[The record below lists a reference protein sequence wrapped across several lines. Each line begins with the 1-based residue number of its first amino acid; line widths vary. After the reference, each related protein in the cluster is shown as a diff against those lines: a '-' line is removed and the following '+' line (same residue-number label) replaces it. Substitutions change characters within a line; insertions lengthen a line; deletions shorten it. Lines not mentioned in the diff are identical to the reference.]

1 MAVFRDKHPL
11 RKVGQWLHTSFRKL
25 GMKDMKIKGK
35 PGKDGASGPTMTVAS
50 RRKPYLIAA
59 GVLAFIAIAG
69 FTTQQYISANTVDY
83 YLVYRDGEQLG
94 TVENPKQIDELLAS
108 KQREAEQQHPG
119 LQMVMETGDLDYVAE
134 SGYKAQPESETTL
147 QKLGSLLAFHA
158 VGVEVRVEGKL
169 IGIAADQEAAD
180 RVLAKVQAQYGEEN
194 EGKSE
199 LKVKALAF
207 DDSQAQ
213 VESKEVTRVEFVED
227 IATGQIS
234 ISPDRVTGEEELFKR
249 LTQGTNKPTKYT
261 VQEGDCVGC
270 IASKFDISRQ
280 VIYQNNPW
288 IEDDIIRVGDVL
300 DLTVIQPAV
309 TVQTEEV
316 VKETETIEPPITIQQ
331 NDEMRAGESKLVTEG
346 KPGKKLVTYKLVK
359 QNGYLMSEEVTGEE
373 ILEPAVPSVVIKGTK
388 VVRGEGSGKFAWPVS
403 SAKISS
409 SFGKRWG
416 RQHKG
421 IDITGSKSILASD
434 EAVVEFVGQKS
445 GYGNVVILNH
455 QNGFKT
461 LYGHLSSYSVSK
473 GDIVEKG
480 DQIGVMGNTGRST
493 GTHLHFEILKDG
505 VVQNPLSYL

>member
-11 RKVGQWLHTSFRKL
+11 RKVGQWLQTSFRKL

-35 PGKDGASGPTMTVAS
+35 TGKDGAEGQVLTIAG

-59 GVLAFIAIAG
+59 GVMALLAIAG
-69 FTTQQYISANTVDY
+69 FTTQQYISANTIDY

-94 TVENPKQIDELLAS
+94 TIDNPQQVDELLAS
-108 KQREAEQQHPG
+108 RKQEVEQQHPG
-119 LQMVMETGDLDYVAE
+119 LQMVMETGTLDYVPQ
-134 SGYKAQPESETTL
+134 SGFKAQPESEQTL
-147 QKLGSLLAFHA
+147 QKLGGLLDFHA

-169 IGIAADQEAAD
+169 IGIAADQAAAD
-180 RVLAKVQAQYGEEN
+180 RVLEKIQAQYGTESA
-194 EGKSE
+194 GKSGM
-199 LKVKALAF
+199 KVKALAF

-213 VESKEVTRVEFVED
+213 VESKEVTKVEFVED
-227 IATGQIS
+227 IATGEIS
-234 ISPDRVTGEEELFKR
+234 ISPERVTDEEELYKR

-288 IEDDIIRVGDVL
+288 IEDDIIRVGDEL

-309 TVQTEEV
+309 TVQTEEI
-316 VKETETIEPPITIQQ
+316 VKETEKVEPPITIQK
-331 NDEMRAGESKLVTEG
+331 NDEMREGESKVVTEG

-373 ILEPAVPSVVIKGTK
+373 ILEPAVPSVIIKGTK

-403 SAKISS
+403 SAKVSS

-434 EAVVEFVGQKS
+434 EAVVEFVGQKN

-461 LYGHLSSYSVSK
+461 LYGHLSSYTVSK

-493 GTHLHFEILKDG
+493 GTHLHFEILKEGDA
-505 VVQNPLSYL
+505 QNPLSYL